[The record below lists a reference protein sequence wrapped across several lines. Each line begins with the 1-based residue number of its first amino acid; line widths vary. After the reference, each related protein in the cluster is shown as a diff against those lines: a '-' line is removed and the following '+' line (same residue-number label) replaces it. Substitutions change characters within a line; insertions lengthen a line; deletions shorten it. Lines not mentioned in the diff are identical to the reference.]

1 MDCGKQ
7 LLPYRAFAIKCFTL
21 AQTYLPSNDSSKLKA
36 NISYYRATAILTSNE
51 SIRSLLVQA
60 INDANT
66 YVEQFPSFK
75 VIKVYYIIIY
85 FRTRSA

>member
-7 LLPYRAFAIKCFTL
+7 LLSYRAFAKMSIKCFTL

-51 SIRSLLVQA
+51 STRSLSVQA

-66 YVEQFPSFK
+66 SVEQFRSFK
-75 VIKVYYIIIY
+75 VIKVYYI
-85 FRTRSA
+85 